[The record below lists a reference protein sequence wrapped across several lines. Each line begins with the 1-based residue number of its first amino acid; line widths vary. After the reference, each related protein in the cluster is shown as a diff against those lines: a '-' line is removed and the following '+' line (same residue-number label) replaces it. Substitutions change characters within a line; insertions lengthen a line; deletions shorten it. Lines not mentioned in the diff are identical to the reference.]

1 MTTSPTVWLTSQ
13 QVNDEDVGTSNNDQ
27 DRADVVGLS
36 NGGFVVAYTSNA
48 NGDNDVRMQLYDALG
63 NAVGSGFEGSWFADS
78 EFDPQLAAYDGGF
91 VVVFEDLNSGSGTYD
106 IRYYRYDNDGTTVVS
121 AGTVRSDPGGA
132 ITLRDP
138 RVDANSDGSFLV
150 TYEYDDGNDESIRAT
165 AVDASDTV
173 GTEFTVRADDSP
185 TGATSN
191 PTNPD
196 MAILSN
202 GNFVTVLEELDGSDA
217 DLEYSIRTQTGSVV
231 SNINITSNTVDDADP
246 RVTAL
251 EGGGFA
257 ITWVEDT
264 THLMI
269 AVYEND
275 GSVRKSATQIFGTNT
290 YQDTSVAA
298 LKDGGFAIWFED
310 ETTDKGWITRFDS
323 SGTKVGFAVEVSN
336 TANDHYEVDNIA
348 LLDDGRLA

>member
-27 DRADVVGLS
+27 DFADVVGLS

-165 AVDASDTV
+165 LVSDADV
-173 GTEFTVRADDSP
+173 AGTEFTVRNDDSP
-185 TGATSN
+185 SDATSN
-191 PTNPD
+191 PINAD
-196 MAILSN
+196 LAILSN
-202 GNFVTVLEELDGSDA
+202 GDFVTVYEELDGSDA
-217 DLEYSIRTQTGSVV
+217 DLEFFIRSQTGTFVA
-231 SNINITSNTVDDADP
+231 NINFTANAVDDADP

-264 THLMI
+264 TNLKLAI
-269 AVYEND
+269 YENN
-275 GSVRKSATQIFGTNT
+275 GTLRTAPTSIFGTDVFD
-290 YQDTSVAA
+290 DTTIAA
-298 LKDGGFAIWFED
+298 LDDGGFAIFFED
-310 ETTDKGWITRFDS
+310 ETTNIGWITRFDS
-323 SGTKVGFAVEVSN
+323 TGTKVGIEQQVSN
-336 TANDHYEVDNIA
+336 STNDHYEVDNIA